1 LDTHGDLLLATT
13 RRLYNL
19 PHHLTMI
26 RLEDTNASS
35 NNPNP
40 SLNDLTALKNLQER
54 EQASTPVSIV
64 RRF

>member
-1 LDTHGDLLLATT
+1 
-13 RRLYNL
+13 
-19 PHHLTMI
+19 MI